1 MSPGV
6 DFRINCYVIK
16 DVNKEPLGS
25 GVLME
30 NPNLSLCKKLRN
42 GSLTS
47 TPGAAEKIGMPY
59 SVVNNLISQCLDNGI
74 LPFYFIKITRTPLP
88 V

>member
-1 MSPGV
+1 MPEDTRKLV
-6 DFRINCYVIK
+6 E
-16 DVNKEPLGS
+16 DVYKRQ
-25 GVLME
+25 VFTVYC
-30 NPNLSLCKKLRN
+30 LCKKLRN